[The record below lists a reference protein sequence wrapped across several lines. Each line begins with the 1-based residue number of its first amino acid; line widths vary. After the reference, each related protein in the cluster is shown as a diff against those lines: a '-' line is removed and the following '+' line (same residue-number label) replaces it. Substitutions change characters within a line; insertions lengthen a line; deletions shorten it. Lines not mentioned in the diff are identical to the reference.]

1 MRLYV
6 VAVSAAL
13 ALLIGMSRVYIGVH
27 YPSDV
32 LAGWTLGLGWA
43 LFCGL
48 VERSL
53 QRRGTIERGATDDAG
68 SR

>member
-1 MRLYV
+1 

-43 LFCGL
+43 LSCGL
-48 VERSL
+48 VERAL
-53 QRRGTIERGATDDAG
+53 QRRGAVERGGLGDARPG
-68 SR
+68 